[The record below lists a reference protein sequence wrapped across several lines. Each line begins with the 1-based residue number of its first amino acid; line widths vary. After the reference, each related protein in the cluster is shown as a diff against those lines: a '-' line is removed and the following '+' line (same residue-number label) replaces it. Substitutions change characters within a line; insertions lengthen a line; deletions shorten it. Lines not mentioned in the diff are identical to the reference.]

1 MKTVWYA
8 GISGLE
14 KRLRRALP
22 GHCAFC
28 LGQTIV
34 DKAWCQECFDGLPW
48 NRRCCARCAEPLAS
62 SQQSLC
68 RHCRSEPPAFSDA
81 HVPFIYEGPIRQLVH
96 DFKFETSPRSG
107 YLMVDL
113 YLEALNC
120 DGAPDW
126 EADVLVPVPLF
137 AGRARERGFNQADW
151 FARQL
156 GHHLGLPV
164 IEAIRLVDTPS
175 QRLLGRQ
182 GRRDNLIDVFELR
195 QASAARMVVVDDV
208 VTTGA
213 TAEALARAALAAG
226 AQNVAVV
233 AFARTPLG
241 PGVVS

>member
-1 MKTVWYA
+1 MKTVGHA
-8 GISGLE
+8 SISGLE
-14 KRLRRALP
+14 KCLRRALP

-28 LGQTIV
+28 LGQTVV

-48 NRRCCARCAEPLAS
+48 NSLCCSRCAEPLTS
-62 SQQSLC
+62 LQQSLC

-81 HVPFIYEGPIRQLVH
+81 HVPFIYEGPIRKLVH
-96 DFKFETSPRSG
+96 DFKFKASPRSG

-120 DGAPDW
+120 DGTPDW

-213 TAEALARAALAAG
+213 TAQALAKAALAAG

-233 AFARTPLG
+233 AFARTLLG
-241 PGVVS
+241 S

>member
-1 MKTVWYA
+1 MKMVWYA

-14 KRLRRALP
+14 KHLRRALP

-28 LGQTIV
+28 LGQTAV

-48 NRRCCARCAEPLAS
+48 NQRCCARCAEPLAS
-62 SQQSLC
+62 SLQSLC
-68 RHCRSEPPAFSDA
+68 RHCRSELPAFSSA
-81 HVPFIYEGPIRQLVH
+81 HVPFLYEGPIRQLVH
-96 DFKFETSPRSG
+96 GFKFEASPRSG

-113 YLEALNC
+113 YLEALKC
-120 DGAPDW
+120 DGKPDW

-164 IEAIRLVDTPS
+164 INATRLVDTPS

-182 GRRDNLIDVFELR
+182 GRRDNLNGAFQLR
-195 QASAARMVVVDDV
+195 LASAEKVVIVDDV

-213 TAEALARAALAAG
+213 TAQSLARAALAAG

-241 PGVVS
+241 LE